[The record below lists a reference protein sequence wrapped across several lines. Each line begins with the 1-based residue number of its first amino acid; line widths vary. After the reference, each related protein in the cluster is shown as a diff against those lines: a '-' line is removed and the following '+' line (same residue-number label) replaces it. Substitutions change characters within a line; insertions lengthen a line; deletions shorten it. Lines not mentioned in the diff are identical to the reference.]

1 MPETCVWFLGQERP
15 LEEGM
20 ATHSNILAWKITWT
34 EKPSLVDYGP
44 WGHKESDKTEAPE
57 HAYTQ
62 VTITTVKIQDINI
75 YYCWCSLSIHGKIS
89 FVSL

>member
-1 MPETCVWFLGQERP
+1 MGREHP

-20 ATHSNILAWKITWT
+20 ATHSNILAWKISWT

-44 WGHKESDKTEAPE
+44 WGHKESDKTEATE

-62 VTITTVKIQDINI
+62 VTITTIKIQDVNI
-75 YYCWCSLSIHGKIS
+75 YYCWWFSLHSWEN
-89 FVSL
+89 